1 MSHPGNDFINDL
13 IADGEEHEEPDLRSD
28 DYEVDLMY
36 EDAMD
41 EYEDAIDEYEDAMD
55 EARSIASDVIALLE
69 GDAVIQ
75 TTGEPDGRP
84 YLMEDDN

>member
-1 MSHPGNDFINDL
+1 MSHSGNDFINDL
-13 IADGEEHEEPDLRSD
+13 IADGEEHEDPDLRSD
-28 DYEVDLMY
+28 NYEVDLM
-36 EDAMD
+36 
-41 EYEDAIDEYEDAMD
+41 YEDAMD

-75 TTGEPDGRP
+75 TTSEPDGRP

>member
-28 DYEVDLMY
+28 NYEVDLMY

-41 EYEDAIDEYEDAMD
+41 E
-55 EARSIASDVIALLE
+55 ARSIANDVIALLE
-69 GDAVIQ
+69 NDAVIQ

>member
-36 EDAMD
+36 EDAMH
-41 EYEDAIDEYEDAMD
+41 EARMIDEHIPFEDT
-55 EARSIASDVIALLE
+55 EAFNRGWLE
-69 GDAVIQ
+69 EC
-75 TTGEPDGRP
+75 EPD
-84 YLMEDDN
+84 DN